1 MPSIV
6 IFHRSHLSQK
16 PVLCC
21 LHCILRFKLSAAQ
34 CISSAMAGSFWAA
47 QSHVREL
54 CPCAGLCESLAPPLA
69 TFGIGLS
76 LVEPGPVST
85 PFMENIPKNAEKA
98 AAAHEEAKGELDEV
112 T

>member
-1 MPSIV
+1 MQPALHLDTQVEYSKV
-6 IFHRSHLSQK
+6 HLSCNGRQLLGS
-16 PVLCC
+16 PEPCERTSC
-21 LHCILRFKLSAAQ
+21 L
-34 CISSAMAGSFWAA
+34 
-47 QSHVREL
+47 
-54 CPCAGLCESLAPPLA
+54 CAGLCESLAPPLA

-98 AAAHEEAKGELDEV
+98 AAVEKEAKGELDEV

>member
-1 MPSIV
+1 MLML
-6 IFHRSHLSQK
+6 HRARLSQK
-16 PVLCC
+16 PVSCS
-21 LHCILRFKLSAAQ
+21 LHCILRLIVEHSKVHLSCNGRQ
-34 CISSAMAGSFWAA
+34 LLGSPEPCE
-47 QSHVREL
+47 RTRCL
-54 CPCAGLCESLAPPLA
+54 CAGLCESLAPPLA

-98 AAAHEEAKGELDEV
+98 AAAGEEAKGELDEV

>member
-1 MPSIV
+1 MQPALHLELQIE
-6 IFHRSHLSQK
+6 RSKVHISCNGRQLLGSPEPCK
-16 PVLCC
+16 RNHC
-21 LHCILRFKLSAAQ
+21 L
-34 CISSAMAGSFWAA
+34 
-47 QSHVREL
+47 
-54 CPCAGLCESLAPPLA
+54 CAGLCESLAPPLS